1 MAVINGT
8 GGNDTLNGTGSDDTI
23 TGGTGADTI
32 TAGAGNDSVVA
43 GPSTLSA
50 TPQDL
55 VLDWTDQGGN
65 GTNIAGGF
73 TQNTGG
79 INVQVSYTD
88 LGAGTSFGVSTA
100 GQYTGGG
107 PFDTNSGARL
117 TGSGSGPS
125 SQVDLDFSAT
135 SGSGFADEVQDV
147 EFRINDID
155 RQTSAWQDVVT
166 VNAYDADGNLIPVT
180 ITLGPG
186 SDDSLSGNTI
196 TGGNNNDS
204 ATSSDGSALVQIPGP
219 VSKVE
224 IIYSNGGSGGQG
236 LYVTDVHFTSIP
248 TDDDSVLGGDGND
261 TIEGGAGDDVLLGET
276 GADSLVGGTGDDTL
290 DGGVGDDTL
299 IGGEGADSLVG
310 GDGLDT
316 ADYTDSDAGVNVNL
330 ATGTGTGGHAEG
342 DTLSSIETVIGTS
355 LDDTLV
361 GDTND
366 NNLQAGAGDD
376 SIDGGAGN
384 DTLDGGL
391 GDDTISG
398 GDGDDLITAG
408 PDTVPASQDLVL
420 DWTDQGGDN
429 TDISSG
435 FIQDTGGVNV
445 QVTYNDLGIGTDFD
459 VTTDTQYTGGGP
471 FDANSGAFIQGNGT
485 GANSSVD
492 LDFSAVDGS
501 GFSDEVQNVEFRI
514 NDIDQ
519 SAWQDVVT
527 VNAYDADG
535 NLVPV
540 TITLGPGTNDSVN
553 GNTITGGGVND
564 QPTEADGSALIQI
577 PGPVSRIEI
586 VYSNDGSNN
595 QYIYLTDVHFET
607 IASDADSV
615 DGGAGNDTISGGA
628 DDDTI
633 LGGTGQDDISG
644 DAGDDQLDGGDD
656 DDTVSGGT
664 GDDTVAGGVG
674 DDVVSGGAGND
685 SLDGGDGADT
695 LDGGS
700 GNDIGTGGA
709 GNDSMLGGSGSDT
722 LDGGAGDDT
731 LEGGSEAD
739 SLSGGDGA
747 DLIDGGTESDT
758 IDGGAGNDTLLG
770 GDGADTVSGGEGAD
784 LITGG
789 DGADSLSGGLGSDT
803 FVGGTIG
810 DTVVGGEDP
819 GDTDVDVLDLS
830 GMGPL
835 TVNYDP
841 LDPESGTVTFYA
853 DPARTIVLGTMDFS
867 EIENVVPCFTNGT
880 MITTPSGMVPVE
892 DLKVGDLVLTRD
904 NGARPV
910 RWIGK
915 RTLSSVEL
923 AAMPRF
929 QPVTFKA
936 GSMGDGL
943 PLRDLTVSPQHRMLI
958 QSADAELLFGEH
970 EVLVAAR
977 NLAGRPGIE
986 TAKLGQVTYIHLL
999 FDEHEI
1005 VLSEG
1010 LWTESFQPGHKTLG
1024 DMDDAQR
1031 SEVLSLFP
1039 QLAGENP
1046 STAYPAARITLRAK
1060 EVALLN

>member
-1 MAVINGT
+1 MAVVNGT
-8 GGNDTLNGTGSDDTI
+8 GGNDTLNGTGADDTI
-23 TGGTGADTI
+23 AGGAGSDTI
-32 TAGAGNDSVVA
+32 TAGAGDDSVVA

-50 TPQDL
+50 TPQNL
-55 VLDWTDQGGN
+55 VLDWTDEGGN
-65 GTNIAGGF
+65 NTNLASGF
-73 TQNTGG
+73 TQDTGG

-88 LGAGTSFGVSTA
+88 LGAGTSFGVSTF

-107 PFDTNSGARL
+107 PFDSASGALLR
-117 TGSGSGPS
+117 GNGNGDS
-125 SQVDLDFSAT
+125 SRVELNFAAT
-135 SGSGFADEVQDV
+135 AGSGFTNEVENV
-147 EFRINDID
+147 EFRVNDID
-155 RQTSAWQDVVT
+155 QSSWQDIVV
-166 VNAYDADGNLIPVT
+166 VKAYDADGNLIPVT

-186 SDDSLSGNTI
+186 SNDSLNADTI
-196 TGGNNNDS
+196 TGGGNNDS
-204 ATSSDGSALVQIPGP
+204 PTDADGSALIQIPGP
-219 VSKVE
+219 VARVE
-224 IIYSNGGSGGQG
+224 IEYSNGGSGGQAI
-236 LYVTDVHFTSIP
+236 LLTDVHFTSIP
-248 TDDDSVLGGDGND
+248 ADTDDDSVLGGDGND
-261 TIEGGAGDDVLLGET
+261 TIEGGVGDDTLLGET
-276 GADSLVGGTGDDTL
+276 GNDSLDGGTGSDSL
-290 DGGVGDDTL
+290 DGGSGDD
-299 IGGEGADSLVG
+299 A
-310 GDGLDT
+310 
-316 ADYTDSDAGVNVNL
+316 
-330 ATGTGTGGHAEG
+330 
-342 DTLSSIETVIGTS
+342 
-355 LDDTLV
+355 
-361 GDTND
+361 
-366 NNLQAGAGDD
+366 
-376 SIDGGAGN
+376 IDGGTGN
-384 DTLDGGL
+384 DTIEGGL

-408 PDTVPASQDLVL
+408 PDALPASQDLVL
-420 DWTDQGGDN
+420 DWTDQGGNN

-435 FIQDTGGVNV
+435 FTQDTGGINV
-445 QVTYNDLGIGTDFD
+445 EVTYNDLGIGTDFD
-459 VTTDTQYTGGGP
+459 VTTATQYTGGGP
-471 FDANSGAFIQGNGT
+471 FDSNSGAFIQGNGS
-485 GANSSVD
+485 GANSSID

-540 TITLGPGTNDSVN
+540 TITLGPGTNDSFS

-564 QPTEADGSALIQI
+564 QPNEADGSALIQI

-586 VYSNDGSNN
+586 VYSNGGSNN
-595 QYIYLTDVHFET
+595 QYIFLTDVHFET
-607 IASDADSV
+607 IASDEDSV

-664 GDDTVAGGVG
+664 GDDTVAGGAG
-674 DDVVSGGAGND
+674 DDVVSGGTGND

-722 LDGGAGDDT
+722 LDGGVGDDT

-739 SLSGGDGA
+739 SLSGGGGA

-758 IDGGAGNDTLLG
+758 IDGGTGNDTLLG
-770 GDGADTVSGGEGAD
+770 GAGADTVSGGEGAD
-784 LITGG
+784 QITGG
-789 DGADSLSGGLGSDT
+789 GGADSLSGGLGSDT

-841 LDPESGTVTFYA
+841 LNPEAGTVTFYA

-915 RTLSSVEL
+915 RTLSSAEL

-986 TAKLGQVTYIHLL
+986 TAKLDQVTYIHLL

-1060 EVALLN
+1060 EAALLN